1 MQCLWSFPM
10 CLLIFF
16 ERILQQVAP
25 PSLRIARICQQGE
38 DYAVLLHGPRGRA
51 TVSISNSILA
61 RLVGQDQLDRLI
73 GDSANIV
80 SAGLSGP
87 LFSEPACKLQSVVR
101 DEHDSSEESL
111 TSTFCKG
118 GKKKRPM
125 KSEPTVAQHT
135 SGKQR
140 RGLCKEQ
147 PNKRRRTA
155 KKKCLIRVLN

>member
-1 MQCLWSFPM
+1 M
-10 CLLIFF
+10 
-16 ERILQQVAP
+16 
-25 PSLRIARICQQGE
+25 
-38 DYAVLLHGPRGRA
+38 
-51 TVSISNSILA
+51 SISNSILA

-155 KKKCLIRVLN
+155 KKDGIPLQPCFMSLIRGGGGIRSRSVGSEQVELFDVLKDKLALTQ